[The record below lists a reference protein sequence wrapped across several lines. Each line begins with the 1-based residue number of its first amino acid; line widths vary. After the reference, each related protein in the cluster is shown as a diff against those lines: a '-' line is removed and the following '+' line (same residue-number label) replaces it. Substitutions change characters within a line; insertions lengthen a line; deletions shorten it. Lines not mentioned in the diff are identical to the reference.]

1 MCLEHF
7 KLGSLI
13 TFSSQNEDIARLILI
28 IAGKANMRMCRQPSD
43 SEMTYKSQQGSVQ
56 SKWFNA
62 GEDSTLELMQAFA
75 ELSSGFVAQ
84 VVSELFVASLS
95 RIALQQMKKQEPLVA
110 LWFIE
115 MTALELALVALDHEK
130 TRCSDQR
137 GAQHAKPYRGRKR
150 RNCAGPTLKLDA
162 R

>member
-13 TFSSQNEDIARLILI
+13 TFSSQNKDTALLILI
-28 IAGKANMRMCRQPSD
+28 IAGKANMRMRRQPSD

-75 ELSSGFVAQ
+75 ELSSGVVAQ

-110 LWFIE
+110 LWFME

-130 TRCSDQR
+130 NS
-137 GAQHAKPYRGRKR
+137 
-150 RNCAGPTLKLDA
+150 LL
-162 R
+162 

>member
-13 TFSSQNEDIARLILI
+13 TFSSQNKDTALLILI
-28 IAGKANMRMCRQPSD
+28 IAGKANMRMRRQPSD

-95 RIALQQMKKQEPLVA
+95 RVSR
-110 LWFIE
+110 
-115 MTALELALVALDHEK
+115 TVVYGND
-130 TRCSDQR
+130 R
-137 GAQHAKPYRGRKR
+137 
-150 RNCAGPTLKLDA
+150 A
-162 R
+162 RVGISGFGS